1 MNPRDRLLSTM
12 RGGTAD
18 RVPLHLPG
26 FECTTREAL
35 PKMQDPR
42 RREIAER
49 IAHLMHFEV
58 QIPSCINRHFITP
71 GQRIRTEAKV
81 LPNGQR
87 ETHGVID
94 TPKGELTYVLA
105 WDPVIKTGWTVEYPV
120 ETMEDIEKI
129 RSVPWE
135 LPRGLKPPEQEAL
148 PDEFAERGVVRT
160 GISSPFVCVAGM
172 MRYER
177 FLELCATHLGLI
189 EELTQV
195 CLQRTLD
202 CLEVLLSKPG
212 IEYVWLG
219 GSEWITPPMGSPAM
233 YDALVQEQERQIIEY
248 VHTHSNAVVHIH
260 CHGRVRHALDR
271 TIERGADYLEPVEP
285 PPDGDITMAEAKER
299 AAGRITLGGNIECR
313 ILCNESEET
322 VEAATRAAFEG
333 RKERFILRSTESP
346 SPVLAERE
354 SRNYLRVIDVW
365 EELAPIS

>member
-1 MNPRDRLLSTM
+1 M
-12 RGGTAD
+12 RGGAAD

-26 FECTTREAL
+26 FESNTRKAVSEI
-35 PKMQDPR
+35 QDPR

-58 QIPSCINRHFITP
+58 QVPSCINRHFITP
-71 GQRIRTEAKV
+71 GHRIRTEV
-81 LPNGQR
+81 RTLLNGQR

-94 TPKGELTYVLA
+94 TPKGELTFALA
-105 WDPVIKTGWTVEYPV
+105 YDPALSTGWTIKYPV
-120 ETMEDIEKI
+120 ETMEDIDRI

-135 LPRGLKPPEQEAL
+135 LPRSLKPPDLGSL
-148 PDEFAERGVVRT
+148 PEEFAERGVVRT

-177 FLELCATHLGLI
+177 FLELCGTHLELI
-189 EELTQV
+189 EELTEV

-219 GSEWITPPMGSPAM
+219 GSEWITPPMASPAT
-233 YDALVQEQERQIIEY
+233 YDRLVQEQERQVIQY

-271 TIERGADYLEPVEP
+271 TIARGADYLEPVEP

-313 ILCNESEET
+313 VLCNESGET

-333 RKERFILRSTESP
+333 GKERFVLRSTESP
-346 SPVLAERE
+346 SPVLTERE
-354 SRNYLRVIDVW
+354 RRNYLRVIDVW
-365 EELAPIS
+365 EELARIP